1 MAKTLE
7 KVKKPFKKRKN
18 WIRQISVAALASAT
32 SWVIGDQVITNGGLV
47 AAIVCALSIRVSLYK
62 SVREGMGQIIGTA
75 IGAGIALLAVSIF
88 KFGFI
93 AIGLTVLMS
102 AVVARALHLGEV
114 ASVNVPVT
122 ALIVLG
128 PGLSESTA
136 LHRFSSTVLGA
147 LVAIAFSYWSH
158 PKTPAGRTTDQIRRI
173 GREAANLLAAM
184 SEGVASGYSQ
194 PRAGDWLTSGREM
207 IEEIPGL
214 RSQALEAKRYA
225 RWSPLQEGDLADE
238 LYLRAV
244 ALEHIVVQ
252 VRTIARTLFDLAVEG
267 DVNSEPNRQVATALS
282 SASYAVLANTEI
294 EDGANFEIIT
304 VGIANDLRL
313 ACANLAAEII
323 DNRNSITQ
331 EALVKE
337 ISIVSNIERIADSID
352 ESSPALSDVST
363 PDEPAMQKVM
373 KISPIDQTSNISRR
387 IWRAVRKFLRR

>member
-1 MAKTLE
+1 MMRNYLSTSII
-7 KVKKPFKKRKN
+7 KRKN

-32 SWVIGDQVITNGGLV
+32 AWVIGDQLIAKGGLV
-47 AAIVCALSIRVSLYK
+47 AAIVCALSIRISLYK

-136 LHRFSSTVLGA
+136 LHRFGSTLVGA
-147 LVAIAFSYWSH
+147 LIAIAFSYWSH
-158 PKTPAGRTTDQIRRI
+158 PKTPAGRTTDQIKRI
-173 GREAANLLAAM
+173 GRQAANLLAAM
-184 SEGVASGYSQ
+184 SEGVAGGYSQ
-194 PRAGDWLTSGREM
+194 KKAGEWLTTARNM

-225 RWSPLQEGDLADE
+225 RWSPLQEGDKADE

-252 VRTIARTLFDLAVEG
+252 VRTISRTLFDLAVEG

-294 EDGANFEIIT
+294 EDGTNVEIIT
-304 VGIANDLRL
+304 VGIANDLRT

-323 DNRNSITQ
+323 DNRNKISQ
-331 EALVKE
+331 ESLVKE

-373 KISPIDQTSNISRR
+373 QVSPIDQTTKLSRR
-387 IWRAVRKFLRR
+387 IWQAIRQFLRR

>member
-1 MAKTLE
+1 MIKFWLNSI
-7 KVKKPFKKRKN
+7 KKRKN
-18 WIRQISVAALASAT
+18 WIRQISVAAVASAT
-32 SWVIGDQVITNGGLV
+32 AWVIGDRLITKGGLV

-62 SVREGMGQIIGTA
+62 SVREGLGQIIGTA
-75 IGAGIALLAVSIF
+75 IGAGIALMAVSIF
-88 KFGFI
+88 EFGFI

-147 LVAIAFSYWSH
+147 LVAIGFSYWSH
-158 PKTPAGRTTDQIRRI
+158 PKTPAGRTRDQIKKI
-173 GREAANLLAAM
+173 GREAANLLATMAD
-184 SEGVASGYSQ
+184 GVANGYSQ
-194 PRAGDWLTSGREM
+194 NKAGDWLTKAREM
-207 IEEIPGL
+207 IEEIPAL

-225 RWSPLQEGDLADE
+225 RWSPIQEGDIADQ

-252 VRTIARTLFDLAVEG
+252 VRTIARTLFDLAVDG
-267 DVNSEPNRQVATALS
+267 DINREPNIQVSLALS
-282 SASYAVLANTEI
+282 SASHAVLANTEI
-294 EDGANFEIIT
+294 DDGVNSEIIT
-304 VGIANDLRL
+304 VGIANDLRS
-313 ACANLAAEII
+313 ACSNLAAEII
-323 DNRNSITQ
+323 EARNKLTQ

-363 PDEPAMQKVM
+363 PDEPATQKVM
-373 KISPIDQTSNISRR
+373 QVSPIDQTTKFSRR
-387 IWRAVRKFLRR
+387 IWRAIRKFLRR

>member
-1 MAKTLE
+1 MIKYLLNS
-7 KVKKPFKKRKN
+7 FKKRKN
-18 WIRQISVAALASAT
+18 WIRQVSVAAVASAT
-32 SWVIGDQVITNGGLV
+32 AWVIGDRLITKGGLV

-62 SVREGMGQIIGTA
+62 SVREGLGQIIGTA

-88 KFGFI
+88 QFGFI

-136 LHRFSSTVLGA
+136 LHRFGSTIIGA
-147 LVAIAFSYWSH
+147 LIAIGFSYWSH
-158 PKTPAGRTTDQIRRI
+158 PKTPAGRTRDQIKKI
-173 GREAANLLAAM
+173 GREAANLLATMAD
-184 SEGVASGYSQ
+184 GVAKGYSQ
-194 PRAGDWLTSGREM
+194 NKAGDWLMKAREM
-207 IEEIPGL
+207 IEEIPAL
-214 RSQALEAKRYA
+214 RSQALETKRYA
-225 RWSPLQEGDLADE
+225 RWSPIQEGDIADQ

-252 VRTIARTLFDLAVEG
+252 VRTISRTLFDLAVDG
-267 DVNSEPNRQVATALS
+267 DINREPNSQVSLALS
-282 SASYAVLANTEI
+282 SASHAVLANTEI
-294 EDGANFEIIT
+294 DDGVNSEIIT
-304 VGIANDLRL
+304 VGIANDLRS
-313 ACANLAAEII
+313 ACSNLAAEII
-323 DNRNSITQ
+323 EARNELTQ

-363 PDEPAMQKVM
+363 PDEPATQKVM
-373 KISPIDQTSNISRR
+373 QVSPIDQTTKLSRR
-387 IWRAVRKFLRR
+387 IWRAIRKFLRR